1 MAAIN
6 FSVWEESGFL
16 DHPRK
21 LLKSLQNGAKISI
34 ITYTEYKTTRYCK
47 YYLELIFWLT
57 HIWVKSRHIWKISII
72 EINLGQDVLL
82 WNRSCLFSLKINMQ
96 MGCRCQEALQSFV
109 QIRFWHLTKQFL
121 LVFIGV
127 FCTNGFCQ
135 GYSWWSK
142 REFQQLNCYHFF
154 LILRSYA

>member
-1 MAAIN
+1 MIGYHSTISAAILVQQHWVLELVN
-6 FSVWEESGFL
+6 ES
-16 DHPRK
+16 K
-21 LLKSLQNGAKISI
+21 LRVVQMKQPDYQIL
-34 ITYTEYKTTRYCK
+34 
-47 YYLELIFWLT
+47 LELIFYFLT
-57 HIWVKSRHIWKISII
+57 HIWVKSRLISTISII

-82 WNRSCLFSLKINMQ
+82 WTRSCLFSLKINMQ

-135 GYSWWSK
+135 G
-142 REFQQLNCYHFF
+142 
-154 LILRSYA
+154 